1 MITVTVPV
9 KNRKRPAPIEVSDFN
24 SAISKMAAFV
34 SKVGGEGGPLKLGDV
49 VLRVN
54 GKAAGVG
61 SEMNSLLRR
70 NFKELSSTE
79 VVGGHSSAAFYPEWL
94 RARGSS
100 RGGCWGWGR
109 GGWWRCRQLS
119 AVA

>member
-9 KNRKRPAPIEVSDFN
+9 KNQKRPAPIEVSDFN

-79 VVGGHSSAAFYPEWL
+79 VVVIAVRLSIQNGSVL
-94 RARGSS
+94 RAVVE
-100 RGGCWGWGR
+100 GGV
-109 GGWWRCRQLS
+109 GGGAGAGGGG
-119 AVA
+119 AVS